1 MSTCRLSG
9 AILGVLCLCFLGSCN
24 PNRWISNS
32 FGAFAIRDVTGDG
45 FDDYVGWFINFGL
58 MTRTR
63 LIVIDGRTGKSHF
76 SCIANSKLIASLN
89 GNLVVTAADRWSQKG
104 VLFKPEIGLYDLAAN
119 RTIHITRVEDE
130 VSRLC
135 TTEQGVIAYAGSE
148 GFLVD
153 SKAGTINPVADGEP
167 ARCVDSNAIAD
178 TSSLAVMPSADW
190 PASVA
195 GLRVATARSRDLG
208 AGATLW
214 LAVGAA
220 DGRPIVA
227 KVQHGQVLWHIGLGR
242 SSGSFAWVPANAVSN
257 GTHWFVPYVDG
268 GIARLAAIDNST
280 GAQVWDIEI
289 LTRPGKPQ
297 EWHVCAMDAGPNLV
311 GLAHKRMNDCD
322 ELVLVDAVA
331 GKVAYRYKRN

>member
-1 MSTCRLSG
+1 MLEFDESFVRPVGRSRSINKTEQRSCFDPVGEIQAGEPAERR
-9 AILGVLCLCFLGSCN
+9 AQINEADDVLDLHSRAAG
-24 PNRWISNS
+24 P
-32 FGAFAIRDVTGDG
+32 
-45 FDDYVGWFINFGL
+45 
-58 MTRTR
+58 
-63 LIVIDGRTGKSHF
+63 
-76 SCIANSKLIASLN
+76 
-89 GNLVVTAADRWSQKG
+89 GNLNQQRNADQLVVERRAR
-104 VLFKPEIGLYDLAAN
+104 
-119 RTIHITRVEDE
+119 
-130 VSRLC
+130 
-135 TTEQGVIAYAGSE
+135 TEQGVIAYAGSE